1 MTEVFP
7 TVYPRFR
14 CSAGACRHTCCRGW
28 EIDID
33 AETRERYRAVG
44 DELGEKLRQSIADG
58 AEGASFRLTA
68 DERCPFLLDSGL
80 CQLILTLGEDA
91 LCQICTDHPRF
102 RSFFSDRTEVGLG
115 LCCEAAAEL
124 ILSQEEPMRLCIQG
138 TETLLPE
145 ETAFLAARE
154 ALFAIAQERS
164 EPLERRLD
172 ALLAETGAS
181 LPEKFGAEWFKVYIT
196 LERLEPDW
204 EACLAA
210 LRDAPHLA
218 VPAALERAG
227 EQLVCYFL
235 YRHLAGALDDGLL
248 AARTAFA
255 VLSTRLVATLWQYGG
270 THTAAAFYELARRYS
285 AEIEYSDE
293 NVAALLALLI

>member
-7 TVYPRFR
+7 AVYPRFR

-33 AETRERYRAVG
+33 DETRAFYHTVG
-44 DELGEKLRQSIADG
+44 GELGEKLRQSILDG

-68 DERCPFLLDSGL
+68 DECCPFLLDSGL
-80 CQLILTLGEDA
+80 CQLILALGEDA

-124 ILSQEEPMRLCIQG
+124 ILSQEAPMRLCVQG
-138 TETLLPE
+138 TEALSPE
-145 ETAFLAARE
+145 ETAFLDARE
-154 ALFAIAQERS
+154 ALFATAQNRS
-164 EPLERRLD
+164 RSLEQRLD
-172 ALLAETGAS
+172 TLLARVGAS
-181 LPEKFGAEWFKVYIT
+181 LPEKSGAEWFEVYIT

-204 EACLAA
+204 ESCLAA
-210 LRDAPHLA
+210 LKKAPRLA
-218 VPAALERAG
+218 VPAALALPG
-227 EQLVCYFL
+227 EQLLCYFL
-235 YRHLAGALDDGLL
+235 YRHLPGALDDGLF

-255 VLSTRLVATLWQYGG
+255 ALSTRLVATLWQHGG
-270 THTAAAFYELARRYS
+270 AHTAEAFYELARRYS
-285 AEIEYSDE
+285 AEVEYSDE
-293 NVAALLALLI
+293 NVAALLELLI